1 MLKVS
6 HSYGQ
11 YFPGPEQTLEEIDV
25 KSLFEKDIGLMG
37 KVLDMQL
44 QRQNVVSSNMA
55 NVKTPGYK
63 ARSLSF
69 EDELQAALGLDAK
82 GKMSRTDQKHMPAV
96 FDPNGFGPEWE
107 KAFKPRIIHGE
118 DRVDLD
124 KEMATMAKAN
134 LHYSALTS
142 VIRSRFE
149 GLRNIITEGQK

>member
-1 MLKVS
+1 M
-6 HSYGQ
+6 
-11 YFPGPEQTLEEIDV
+11 
-25 KSLFEKDIGLMG
+25 KSLFETDLGLMG

-44 QRQNVVSSNMA
+44 QRQNVISSNMA

-63 ARSLSF
+63 ARKLSF
-69 EDELQAALGLDAK
+69 EDELQAALGLDAR

-96 FDPNGFGPEWE
+96 FTPEGFGPEWE
-107 KAFKPRIIHGE
+107 KAFKPRVIHGE

-124 KEMATMAKAN
+124 KEMASMAKTN

-149 GLRNIITEGQK
+149 GLKQIITEGQK

>member
-1 MLKVS
+1 M
-6 HSYGQ
+6 
-11 YFPGPEQTLEEIDV
+11 
-25 KSLFEKDIGLMG
+25 KSLFESDLGLMG

-63 ARSLSF
+63 ARSLNF

-82 GKMSRTDQKHMPAV
+82 GRMSRTDQKHMPAV
-96 FDPNGFGPEWE
+96 FDPKGFGPEWE
-107 KAFKPRIIHGE
+107 RAFKPRIIHGE

-124 KEMATMAKAN
+124 KEMSIMAKTN

-149 GLRNIITEGQK
+149 GLKQIITEGQK